1 MCGVIGL
8 DIDAVTSEHD
18 TYDEAMAAAESYA
31 EAFGEYADVID
42 CDGNVVFSTTGDVV
56 CAYE

>member
-1 MCGVIGL
+1 MYEVIGL
-8 DIDAVTSEHD
+8 DIDAVTSEHN
-18 TYDEAMAAAESYA
+18 TYDEAKAAAESYA
-31 EAFGEYADVID
+31 ESFGEDADVID